1 MFSICK
7 ALFNPMMGQIAEIP
21 TVQGPTYTIQIQI
34 FFIFQKAEKQYFVLF
49 RHYSKLRKLR
59 TR

>member
-34 FFIFQKAEKQYFVLF
+34 FFIF
-49 RHYSKLRKLR
+49 
-59 TR
+59 